1 LFLAIQFHFVFPGA
15 KVDLDALC
23 FSVTAVESERG
34 KRLREDSLMLVRG
47 LDSIATSLVQLSD
60 TLTSAQ
66 RVCVYRSF
74 D

>member
-1 LFLAIQFHFVFPGA
+1 
-15 KVDLDALC
+15 
-23 FSVTAVESERG
+23 
-34 KRLREDSLMLVRG
+34 MLVGG